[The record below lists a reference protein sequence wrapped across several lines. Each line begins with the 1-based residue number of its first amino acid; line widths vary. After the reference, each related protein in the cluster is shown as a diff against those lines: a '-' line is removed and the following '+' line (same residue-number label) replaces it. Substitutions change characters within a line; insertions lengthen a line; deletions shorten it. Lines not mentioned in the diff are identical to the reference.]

1 MSWFRKTWIWW
12 VALAL
17 GLSLRLVWGQWI
29 VDGRRFP
36 EDPHAPGPGRTF
48 PVLVLELGGVWTD
61 FELKASVDNFET
73 LVYYIRS
80 SDLVME
86 AGDPDVWIYFTDDVS
101 LNPRKWRKA
110 EAGVPILEQ
119 LVNPANSEVAFVVVC
134 PSHETAVDWT
144 TWMYESN
151 SQLVWSYVR
160 YDGATLE
167 MNNVNSNAKWRS
179 LVPVLWRAERISP

>member
-1 MSWFRKTWIWW
+1 MKGILKTKVIGFGMI
-12 VALAL
+12 LAL
-17 GLSLRLVWGQWI
+17 SLSLVWGQWI

-36 EDPHAPGPGRTF
+36 EDPNAPGPGRTF

-61 FELKASVDNFET
+61 FELKASTDNFES

-80 SDLVME
+80 SDMVIE
-86 AGDPDVWIYFTDDVS
+86 AGDPDVWIYFTDDIS
-101 LNPRKWRKA
+101 LNPRKWRRA
-110 EAGVPILEQ
+110 EIGVPILDQ

-144 TWMYESN
+144 TWMFEGN
-151 SQLVWSYVR
+151 SKLVWSYVR
-160 YDGATLE
+160 YDGADLE

-179 LVPVLWRAERISP
+179 VVPVQWRSERISP

>member
-1 MSWFRKTWIWW
+1 MRWFRKHWGWS
-12 VALAL
+12 VAVLL
-17 GLSLRLVWGQWI
+17 GLSLRLAWGQWI

-36 EDPHAPGPGRTF
+36 EDPLNPGPGRTF

-73 LVYYIRS
+73 LVYFVKS
-80 SDLVME
+80 SELI
-86 AGDPDVWIYFTDDVS
+86 AQGDPDVWIYFTDDIS

-110 EAGVPILEQ
+110 EIGVPILDQ
-119 LVNPANSEVAFVVVC
+119 LANPANSEVAYVVVC
-134 PSHETAVDWT
+134 PSHETPLDWS

-160 YDGATLE
+160 FDGANLE
-167 MNNVNSNAKWRS
+167 MNNIGSNSKWRS
-179 LVPVLWRAERISP
+179 LVPVTWRSERISP

>member
-1 MSWFRKTWIWW
+1 MNWFRKTWIWW
-12 VALAL
+12 VAAL
-17 GLSLRLVWGQWI
+17 LGFSLRLAWGQWI

-36 EDPHAPGPGRTF
+36 EDPLNPGPGRTF

-80 SDLVME
+80 SDLVVE

-101 LNPRKWRKA
+101 LNPRKWRRA
-110 EAGVPILEQ
+110 VSGVPILEQ

-134 PSHETAVDWT
+134 PSHQTAVDWT
-144 TWMYESN
+144 TWMFEGN
-151 SQLVWSYVR
+151 SKLVWSYTR

-179 LVPVLWRAERISP
+179 VVPVQWRAERISP